1 MKRIQIDK
9 KRKQQLQGLGVSS
22 LHNGSFLLPAD
33 SVFEPPCSL
42 KWMAV
47 QHSLALGAFSYAV
60 SGFYFGARIGR
71 YVSIG
76 ENVQIGRH
84 AHPLDWAST
93 SPIFYTHSRDLFDA
107 ELDMLRGLQPGQFP
121 RSAPPVV
128 AQLTTIG
135 NDVWIGHEAFIL
147 PGVTIGDGAVIA
159 ARAVVTKD
167 VPPYAVVAG
176 VPGRVVKLRL
186 PEATIERIQALHW
199 WQYAAWDLVGARV
212 DDPLAFSDAVEE
224 KVAVGM
230 SPYTPEKICLSQLFP
245 DEA

>member
-1 MKRIQIDK
+1 MIGRSQKAHLAK
-9 KRKQQLQGLGVSS
+9 LGITTR
-22 LHNGSFLLPAD
+22 HAGEFFLPNN

-42 KWMAV
+42 KWMQV

-84 AHPLDWAST
+84 GHPMDWVST
-93 SPIFYTHSRDLFDA
+93 SPIFYTKARDLFD
-107 ELDMLRGLQPGQFP
+107 EDLDMLGDLGPAQFK
-121 RSAPPVV
+121 RSGPPTV

-147 PGVTIGDGAVIA
+147 PGVRIGDGAVIA

-176 VPGRVVKLRL
+176 VPARVVKNRL
-186 PEATIERIQALHW
+186 PEKVMERLQAVKW
-199 WQYAAWDLVGARV
+199 WDYAAWDLAGAKI
-212 DDPLAFSDAVEE
+212 DEPLAFADAVEKKLDE
-224 KVAVGM
+224 GMKPYQPAKV
-230 SPYTPEKICLSQLFP
+230 SIQELFA
-245 DEA
+245 DE